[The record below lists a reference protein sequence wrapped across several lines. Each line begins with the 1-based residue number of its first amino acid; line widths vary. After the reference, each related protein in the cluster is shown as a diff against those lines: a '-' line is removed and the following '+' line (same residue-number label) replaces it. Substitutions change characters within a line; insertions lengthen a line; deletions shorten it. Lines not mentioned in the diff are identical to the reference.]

1 MNSCAVNQSVSQ
13 FSLYVRD
20 LVIYCKRWGRGC
32 WIGDE
37 VMDEIHNREE
47 PELQWMI
54 LERRLIAMLQHRP
67 SVEVGE

>member
-1 MNSCAVNQSVSQ
+1 MSGTRSSIA
-13 FSLYVRD
+13 
-20 LVIYCKRWGRGC
+20 RGGAGDA
-32 WIGDE
+32 GDE